1 LRITA
6 LLLILLIFA
15 LVPLATAFEVSP
27 QYPNPGDGVTIR
39 GTAAPGEEVRLRSSF
54 EMNLPVVNG
63 KYEYVAKGVEIP
75 QKPNRLLVVAT
86 NVNDLK
92 VGVKMG
98 IWVTMPVSASGG
110 VASVSK
116 SDVPPGR
123 YTLKM
128 FGDALP
134 GATTVSVRVDAET
147 TVRADSGGEYQLVM
161 DTSGVPEG
169 EYKIRAAGGEKVV
182 VIGRAPD
189 ESSQYRSD
197 PSGGG
202 GVIGTTSPKT
212 TDFGGSTSMGEDD
225 VAKTPVIPDP
235 YYRDMKMAD
244 SENPDDLVRYVN
256 TARSSAV
263 NLDVFEKAAFYEHYL
278 TGCGFNVSLAYC
290 KNFDDGGQDHLW
302 LLMMTKKGEV
312 IEVDPSYSIKGAS
325 SLMPLE
331 PEYSRYDQRF
341 EDIYEA
347 TETLGVERLAWWTDE
362 IAWGSPVT
370 ESSLT
375 GEEAVKGSEESAEEK
390 VVEGKGFISWIRDL
404 LTQAFA
410 KTGLAVTS
418 QAG

>member
-1 LRITA
+1 MRIISV
-6 LLLILLIFA
+6 LLLFA
-15 LVPLATAFEVSP
+15 LMSPATAFEVSP
-27 QYPNPGDGVTIR
+27 QYPNPGDEVTIT

-54 EMNLPVVNG
+54 EMNLPVTNG
-63 KYEYVAKGVEIP
+63 KYEYVASGVEIP
-75 QKPNRLLVVAT
+75 KKPNRLSVVAK
-86 NVNDLK
+86 NVETLT

-98 IWVTMPVSASGG
+98 IWVTMPMKASGG
-110 VASVSK
+110 IASVSK

-134 GATTVSVRVDAET
+134 GASAVSITVDAET

-202 GVIGTTSPKT
+202 VVGTTSPKT
-212 TDFGGSTSMGEDD
+212 SDLGGSTSIRGED
-225 VAKTPVIPDP
+225 VAITPTIPDP
-235 YYRDMKMAD
+235 YYRDMKRAD

-256 TARSSAV
+256 TARNRAE

-278 TGCGFNVSLAYC
+278 TGCGFNVSFAYS
-290 KNFDDGGQDHLW
+290 KNFREGGQDHLW

-312 IEVDPSYSIKGAS
+312 IEVDPSYWNMGAT
-325 SLMPLE
+325 SLLPLE
-331 PEYSRYDQRF
+331 PVYSRYDERF

-362 IAWGSPVT
+362 IAWGPPVEVAYAT
-370 ESSLT
+370 
-375 GEEAVKGSEESAEEK
+375 AEESVNGSDDSADDK
-390 VVEGKGFISWIRDL
+390 PVAKGGFISWIRDL

-410 KTGLAVTS
+410 KIGLAVTS
-418 QAG
+418 QVG

>member
-1 LRITA
+1 MRIFS
-6 LLLILLIFA
+6 LLLLFV
-15 LVPLATAFEVSP
+15 LVCPIAAFEVSP
-27 QYPNPGDGVTIR
+27 INPNPGDAVTIR
-39 GTAAPGEEVRLRSSF
+39 GTAAPGEELRLRSSF

-63 KYEYVAKGVEIP
+63 KYEYVASGVEIP
-75 QKPNRLLVVAT
+75 KKPNRLSVVAK
-86 NVNDLK
+86 NVETLT

-134 GATTVSVRVDAET
+134 GASAVSITVDAQT

-169 EYKIRAAGGEKVV
+169 EYKIRAAGDEKVV
-182 VIGRAPD
+182 IIGR
-189 ESSQYRSD
+189 
-197 PSGGG
+197 
-202 GVIGTTSPKT
+202 
-212 TDFGGSTSMGEDD
+212 
-225 VAKTPVIPDP
+225 TPVEASRHGSEPSEIATISPGTAEESPVRGRLKDAGPPTSIPDP
-235 YYRDMKMAD
+235 YYREMKRAD

-256 TARSSAV
+256 TARSRAE

-290 KNFDDGGQDHLW
+290 ENFREGGQDHLW

-312 IEVDPSYSIKGAS
+312 IEVDPSYRNVGAAF
-325 SLMPLE
+325 LLPLE
-331 PEYSRYDQRF
+331 PEYSRYDERF
-341 EDIYEA
+341 EDINEA

-362 IAWGSPVT
+362 TARGSLFEVT
-370 ESSLT
+370 STT
-375 GEEAVKGSEESAEEK
+375 GEEAVEGSEDFVEEK
-390 VVEGKGFISWIRDL
+390 PVAKGGFISWIRDL

-410 KTGLAVTS
+410 KIGLAVTS
-418 QAG
+418 TAG